1 MISMQDFMEAV
12 QYKITGGSEYQ
23 WQCFGPN
30 ARYLD
35 SDSTVLNEYSTT
47 IVYDTVT
54 QEVYIM
60 EVWDYLNER
69 AYRWINPDY
78 LKAYKKEYKARDI
91 EFQNACD
98 TMDFTD
104 LEVAEDILD
113 KASCIVAGEE
123 YDTRIQVPLD
133 LPKESM
139 HELMMQAH
147 LHDMTLN
154 EYVEAILVK
163 AIEMADE

>member
-1 MISMQDFMEAV
+1 MISMQDYMEAI

-23 WQCFGPN
+23 WQCFGSN

-35 SDSTVLNEYSTT
+35 CESHDYFTVN

-54 QEVYIM
+54 QEVYSM
-60 EVWDYLNER
+60 EVWDYQADR
-69 AYRWINPDY
+69 TYRWINPDY
-78 LKAYKKEYKARDI
+78 LEAYKQDCENHNVDFRNAFDD
-91 EFQNACD
+91 QNYI
-98 TMDFTD
+98 D
-104 LEVAEDILD
+104 LEVEDDILE
-113 KASCIVAGEE
+113 KARAVVAGEE

-133 LPKESM
+133 LPKESI

-163 AIEMADE
+163 AMDMSNE